1 MTRPGFVLEVDE
13 KTPRLLT
20 FAGATLRLDSFGLGA
35 KVVYPPDAVAS
46 SDPVALIDQA
56 LEAPVGADPLP
67 ARLNREVRLTIVV
80 LDDQRPQPRM
90 RFDVRRSIVE
100 RVLEHAAR
108 AGVDD
113 VQIVIA
119 TGLSRRWHHTDI
131 SATLGDR
138 VATSFLPDGLVTS
151 HDVTGDDMVTIGE
164 VDGQAVRINRRV
176 ATSDVVVSVG
186 VTSGDGPSCG
196 LSLGLSDVA
205 TIDRLAGLNRDEDVS
220 RRIIELVQAQVP
232 HYSIT
237 AVLGQGLP
245 GPQLAFMAKREWE
258 WRLADKLAYAS
269 ARQFV
274 AGLPKQGAQKLF
286 AAPQAD
292 YAISDL
298 IGGDPAA
305 VRVHARDAW
314 RAANSVELSG
324 PSDVLSVSV
333 WGGAF
338 DPGNP
343 VGSPLNAAWDALVRQ
358 AGSHTATPLV
368 RDGGVLIARHPLV
381 SNFSN
386 RTQSA
391 SADFFATV
399 LPETLE
405 PALIAER
412 HEPAAMVDPW
422 YLKLY
427 REHLADH
434 PLRVFHTWYQLQR
447 ASERLGDVIWVGA
460 DRRTAAVLGH
470 RAATTFADALEI
482 ASNSVGPHPSITH
495 LHGPGRVLGIVR

>member
-1 MTRPGFVLEVDE
+1 MTRPGFVLEVDD

-20 FAGATLRLDSFGLGA
+20 FAGATLRLDGFGLGT

-67 ARLNREVRLTIVV
+67 ARLNRGVRVTIVV
-80 LDDQRPQPRM
+80 LDDRQPQPRM

-119 TGLSRRWHHTDI
+119 TGLGRRWHRSDI
-131 SATLGDR
+131 GAILGDR
-138 VATSFLPDGLVTS
+138 VATSFIPDGLVTS
-151 HDVTGDDMVTIGE
+151 HDVTSDDMMTIGE

-186 VTSGDGPSCG
+186 VTSGDDPLWGF
-196 LSLGLSDVA
+196 SLGLSDVA
-205 TIDRLAGLNRDEDVS
+205 TIDRLAGLDRDEDTS
-220 RRIIELVQAQVP
+220 RRIVELVQAQVP

-237 AVLGQGLP
+237 AVLGQPLP

-298 IGGDPAA
+298 IGGDPST
-305 VRVHARDAW
+305 VSMHARDAW
-314 RAANSVELSG
+314 RAANSVELRG
-324 PSDVLSVSV
+324 TSDVLSVSV

-338 DPGNP
+338 DQGNP
-343 VGSPLNAAWDALVRQ
+343 VGSPLNAAGDALVTQ
-358 AGSHTATPLV
+358 AGSHAESPLV

-399 LPETLE
+399 LPETLD
-405 PALIAER
+405 PAVIAER
-412 HEPAAMVDPW
+412 HQPAALVDPW

-434 PLRVFHTWYQLQR
+434 PLHVFHTWYRLQR
-447 ASERLGDVIWVGA
+447 AAERLGDVIWVGA

-482 ASNSVGPHPSITH
+482 ASNSVGSYPSITH